1 MGCLKPLRT
10 TKNIVIK
17 KLKKN
22 MKVTNIIW
30 ETDGED
36 VELPNEMEIPNSV
49 DEEEIADYLSDETGW
64 LVNSFKIEY

>member
-1 MGCLKPLRT
+1 
-10 TKNIVIK
+10 
-17 KLKKN
+17 

-36 VELPNEMEIPNSV
+36 VELPNEMEIPSSV

-64 LVNSFKIEY
+64 LVNSFRVEY